1 MTDYLRRLLR
11 TGAAYQ
17 VGDMTAK
24 VIALALLPLYT
35 RHLSRADYGTA
46 ELLLTVVILL
56 SIVVRLG
63 LGEALVRFH
72 YLDADLA
79 RRRRVARTAT
89 GVLLATTTLTAGA
102 AALAAGPLSELLLGQ
117 SRPAVLRAAALGLWA
132 FTNLELANALL
143 RVDER
148 ARAFLTASLANVAL
162 TVGLTL
168 WLVVGRGEGA
178 LGLLLGN
185 FAASAAV
192 LVGLWVLLRDSLG
205 LRRGAVDRGELAPM
219 LRFGLPTVPAEVSV
233 FALFFV
239 DRLYL
244 YRVESADAA
253 GLYSLSVKL
262 AAGVIFTVRAFQYAW
277 PPLAYSIADDAEA
290 GRVYARI
297 TTYYVLVTG
306 VVVVGLALLGRW
318 VVRLFAAP
326 QFFGAHEALPWVA
339 LGWALYGLFL
349 VLVAM
354 AGRAQVTVR
363 NAPAALCGLVV
374 NVVLL
379 ALLVGPLGI
388 AGAGLALV
396 GAFAVT
402 LAVMYALTRRL
413 FPVAFEWGRLALLV
427 GVMGAIAA
435 AGELLAPQA
444 GAGGFVARALALAAV
459 VPALWAAG
467 FFRSGELAAAR
478 GLWRRLVRRPLSAP
492 G

>member
-1 MTDYLRRLLR
+1 M
-11 TGAAYQ
+11 
-17 VGDMTAK
+17 
-24 VIALALLPLYT
+24 
-35 RHLSRADYGTA
+35 
-46 ELLLTVVILL
+46 
-56 SIVVRLG
+56 
-63 LGEALVRFH
+63 
-72 YLDADLA
+72 
-79 RRRRVARTAT
+79 
-89 GVLLATTTLTAGA
+89 
-102 AALAAGPLSELLLGQ
+102 
-117 SRPAVLRAAALGLWA
+117 
-132 FTNLELANALL
+132 
-143 RVDER
+143 
-148 ARAFLTASLANVAL
+148 
-162 TVGLTL
+162 
-168 WLVVGRGEGA
+168 
-178 LGLLLGN
+178 
-185 FAASAAV
+185 
-192 LVGLWVLLRDSLG
+192 
-205 LRRGAVDRGELAPM
+205 
-219 LRFGLPTVPAEVSV
+219 
-233 FALFFV
+233 
-239 DRLYL
+239 
-244 YRVESADAA
+244 
-253 GLYSLSVKL
+253 
-262 AAGVIFTVRAFQYAW
+262 
-277 PPLAYSIADDAEA
+277 
-290 GRVYARI
+290 
-297 TTYYVLVTG
+297 
-306 VVVVGLALLGRW
+306 
-318 VVRLFAAP
+318 RLFAAP

-396 GAFAVT
+396 GAFAVM

-467 FFRSGELAAAR
+467 FFRTGELAAAR